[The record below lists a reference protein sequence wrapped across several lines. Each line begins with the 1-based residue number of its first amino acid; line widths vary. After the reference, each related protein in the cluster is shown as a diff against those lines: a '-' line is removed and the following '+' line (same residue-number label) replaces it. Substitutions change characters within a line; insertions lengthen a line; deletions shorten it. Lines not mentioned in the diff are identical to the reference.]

1 MRKGDIGR
9 GLRVLLSQNYLL
21 MLLWLLWWPVNLRAI
36 IAGFTGNGLMLNAIA
51 RLVLL
56 GILTYFLWKGLLAPG
71 YELLIR
77 RALIER
83 TVHIN
88 WA

>member
-56 GILTYFLWKGLLAPG
+56 GILTYFLWKGLLSPG

-83 TVHIN
+83 TVHSN